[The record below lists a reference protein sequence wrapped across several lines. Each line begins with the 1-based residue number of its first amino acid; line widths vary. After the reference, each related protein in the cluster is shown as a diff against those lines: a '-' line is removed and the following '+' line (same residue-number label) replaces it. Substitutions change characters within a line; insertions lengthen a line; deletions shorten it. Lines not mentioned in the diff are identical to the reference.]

1 LHAEPIASYDTV
13 GPATSGARWWWIY
26 LLVSA
31 LLTVGAI
38 AARGIALIVL
48 PASIPVLVLS
58 IYVGSRLPRLPQ
70 RVVLLPGEVHLVAS
84 RGAEIVPG
92 SELELT
98 RTAISGRFTIRRV
111 DTPDRALARVQTDD
125 GAALVDHFRQ
135 AGVRL
140 V

>member
-1 LHAEPIASYDTV
+1 MDAEPIASYDTV

-31 LLTVGAI
+31 LLTVAAI
-38 AARGIALIVL
+38 AARGIALIIL

-58 IYVGSRLPRLPQ
+58 IYVGARLPRLPQ
-70 RVVLLPGEVHLVAS
+70 RVVLMPGEVHFVAP
-84 RGAEIVPG
+84 RGVEIVAGP
-92 SELELT
+92 ELELS
-98 RTAISGRFTIRRV
+98 RTSISGRFTIRR
-111 DTPDRALARVQTDD
+111 TGAPDRPIARVQTDD
-125 GAALVDHFRQ
+125 GAALIEHFRA